1 MKSFA
6 IALCGSMLL
15 VALGQAQGGADE
27 LDDLLAGNTNVAQ
40 QESAAQS
47 ELPAPASNDAVSP
60 RDDVVSP
67 REDVELDYTNHA
79 HWQPVV
85 ALPSSAES
93 VSGQSRTAEAPSA
106 FSAVPEPS
114 AIALAMLALVYF
126 LVFGRRR
133 FAV

>member
-1 MKSFA
+1 MKRFA
-6 IALCGSMLL
+6 IAFCGSMLL
-15 VALGQAQGGADE
+15 VALEQAKVSADE
-27 LDDLLAGNTNVAQ
+27 LDELLAGTTNVAQ
-40 QESAAQS
+40 QESSAQS
-47 ELPAPASNDAVSP
+47 EVPAAASNEAASNDA
-60 RDDVVSP
+60 VSP

-85 ALPSSAES
+85 ALPSSADS
-93 VSGQSRTAEAPSA
+93 VSGQSRTSEAPSA
-106 FSAVPEPS
+106 FSVVPEPS

>member
-1 MKSFA
+1 MKRFA
-6 IALCGSMLL
+6 TALCGSMLL
-15 VALGQAQGGADE
+15 IALGQAQVSADE
-27 LDDLLAGNTNVAQ
+27 LDDLLAGNTSFAE
-40 QESAAQS
+40 QESVAQS
-47 ELPAPASNDAVSP
+47 ELTVTAVSTEG
-60 RDDVVSP
+60 VAP

-85 ALPSSAES
+85 ALPSGTDN
-93 VSGQSRTAEAPSA
+93 VGGQSRAAESPSA

-133 FAV
+133 FAA